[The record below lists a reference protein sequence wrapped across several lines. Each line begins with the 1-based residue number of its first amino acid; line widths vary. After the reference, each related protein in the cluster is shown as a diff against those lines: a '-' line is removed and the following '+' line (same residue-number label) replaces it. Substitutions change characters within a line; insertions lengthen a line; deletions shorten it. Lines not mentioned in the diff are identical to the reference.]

1 MYGTTKKLVEK
12 QQKIYDKKNSRQK
25 NMEKLNLVTG
35 FFFYH
40 YCHYCHSCHYCHYS
54 HYCQIGR

>member
-1 MYGTTKKLVEK
+1 MEQQKKLVEK

-35 FFFYH
+35 FFF
-40 YCHYCHSCHYCHYS
+40 
-54 HYCQIGR
+54 ITTVTTVTPVTTVTTVTTVR